1 MKLASIREF
10 RMNLSAHTKR
20 GAMVIVT
27 NHGRVVGCYL
37 PLANTA
43 EIPMEFK
50 REFVSKLGGV
60 IASELAASKIHDKE
74 ILDDFKA
81 SKKTRRR
88 P

>member
-10 RMNLSAHTKR
+10 RTNLSAHTKR

-27 NHGRVVGCYL
+27 NHGRLVGCFM
-37 PLANTA
+37 PLASTSD
-43 EIPMEFK
+43 IPLEFK

-60 IASELAASKIHDKE
+60 IASELAASKIRDKE

-81 SKKTRRR
+81 SKKNRR
-88 P
+88 